1 MSHAID
7 TDAMM
12 RSLDSALV
20 EHQRAESPRRAT
32 GGRRAVAPGM
42 ITELAEPVL
51 LRVMSA
57 NGNLELGRT
66 AATASKFRT
75 LIAQHSELLVRL
87 SEGAESVL
95 ASVEDKVELAKIEHA
110 LSTPAP
116 PPRAVLDR
124 MKFLITLRV
133 EGQIVL
139 RAWLPPP
146 TVGDCECPWEPALSF
161 DFERSVPRPEKLG
174 KLSCIVGVLNTRTKK
189 VAVLN
194 ESSFSHEE
202 EGPTLEFEPGR
213 DSVLTPATLN
223 LGLKHF
229 DDQRPKDGAEYGDHM
244 WPLTEVRLLLE
255 DEDSDDD
262 SEKTAGDDDDDDNL
276 QIRGVDILF
285 YWESIGSFCGGDSCA
300 RPGEPAMFLR
310 YLAWK

>member
-1 MSHAID
+1 M
-7 TDAMM
+7 
-12 RSLDSALV
+12 
-20 EHQRAESPRRAT
+20 
-32 GGRRAVAPGM
+32 M

-194 ESSFSHEE
+194 ESSFFQEE
-202 EGPTLEFEPGR
+202 EGMLEFEPGR

-223 LGLKHF
+223 LGDKHF
-229 DDQRPKDGAEYGDHM
+229 DDQRPGGDDGDHM
-244 WPLTEVRLLLE
+244 WPETGVRLVLE
-255 DEDSDDD
+255 DEDSGDDF
-262 SEKTAGDDDDDDNL
+262 EKTTGDDDDDDNL

-285 YWESIGSFCGGDSCA
+285 SWESLGSFCGGDSCA
-300 RPGEPAMFLR
+300 LPGEPAMFLR